1 MVGGKA
7 GVEVEEGREVET
19 EGSAEVEVEVEV
31 EVGSMSRGIEA
42 VEMAEV
48 GWEDAIASD
57 CDRAGT
63 ASVTTVLPFT

>member
-19 EGSAEVEVEVEV
+19 EGSAEVEVEV